1 MGQLTS
7 RFDRAVSYARVLH
20 GSDVRKGTAI
30 PYLSHVLQV
39 SSIALELGGNETEAI
54 AALLHDA
61 AEDAGG
67 EAVLS
72 VIESEFGAEVALI
85 VRENSDS
92 ITASKEDKAPWRE
105 RKEAY
110 VSSVAH
116 KSKSACLVSISDKI
130 HNLRS
135 LRSDERDHGPAHRSR
150 FNASWE
156 DSRWYYASLLEA
168 FSARLIDF
176 PSLQRGVDELRTAFG
191 DVFGA

>member
-1 MGQLTS
+1 MGQHTS

-20 GSDVRKGTAI
+20 GSDVRKGTTI

-39 SSIALELGGNETEAI
+39 AAITLELGGNETEAV

-72 VIESEFGAEVALI
+72 VIESEFGAEVAMI

-92 ITASKEDKAPWRE
+92 ITASKESKAPWRE

-110 VSSVAH
+110 VSSVSR
-116 KSKSACLVSISDKI
+116 KSKSACLVSLADKI

-191 DVFGA
+191 DVFGS

>member
-1 MGQLTS
+1 MDQLTS

-39 SSIALELGGNETEAI
+39 AAITLELGGNETEAI

-72 VIESEFGAEVALI
+72 VIESEFGAEVAKI

-110 VSSVAH
+110 VSSVSH
-116 KSKSACLVSISDKI
+116 KSKSACLVSLADKI

-191 DVFGA
+191 DVFGS